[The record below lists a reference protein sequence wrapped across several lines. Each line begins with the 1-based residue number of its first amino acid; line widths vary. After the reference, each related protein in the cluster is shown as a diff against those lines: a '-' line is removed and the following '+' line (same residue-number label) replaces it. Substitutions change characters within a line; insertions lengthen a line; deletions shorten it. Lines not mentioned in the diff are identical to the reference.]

1 MVKHQINKFMVLYGI
16 LVFAYLISSLESVQ
30 GNYFFSNLKYIM
42 MLIIIVITF
51 SSKKIINDT
60 FSYIPKIFIVFL
72 MTFVLFPLIGFL
84 KYASY

>member
-51 SSKKIINDT
+51 SSKKLSMTLFLIFRK
-60 FSYIPKIFIVFL
+60 FSLYF
-72 MTFVLFPLIGFL
+72 
-84 KYASY
+84 